1 MNRKYDLSAFES
13 TESMFEQIERDYIV
27 SENNKT
33 IVLKQLEE
41 YFWLKE
47 NGLPSSISAKWTE
60 ISKTLE
66 SLKPKV
72 DQ

>member
-13 TESMFEQIERDYIV
+13 TESMLEQIERDYIV
-27 SENNKT
+27 SENNRT

>member
-27 SENNKT
+27 SENNRT

-60 ISKTLE
+60 ISRTLE